1 MADLEKVKKGLEAH
15 GCGKSVWRIC
25 GNCPYRKEDDP
36 FFDPRIDPNY
46 DSKLIEKSQRC
57 MEELLKDAHD
67 ILAAAYDRQ
76 EARVLTLEEIEQA
89 PDYSLLYEEV
99 RIDWSVCAVEKYR
112 EDKVETSIAPME
124 KRGGTLY
131 GSGMNTDICPDMF
144 VGEPGSECQVR
155 YWLGRPTDQQREA
168 TPWHN

>member
-1 MADLEKVKKGLEAH
+1 MNDLLGKVVCGLESCTR
-15 GCGKSVWRIC
+15 GNGIC
-25 GNCPYRKEDDP
+25 QGVHCPYHKDRDETIFCRMDLVSDICSLLQ
-36 FFDPRIDPNY
+36 IDANAP
-46 DSKLIEKSQRC
+46 
-57 MEELLKDAHD
+57 
-67 ILAAAYDRQ
+67 
-76 EARVLTLEEIEQA
+76 RVLTLEEIEQA

-99 RIDWSVCAVEKYR
+99 RIDWSVCAVEEFR

-168 TPWHN
+168 TPWKV

>member
-15 GCGKSVWRIC
+15 GCGKSVWRVC

-67 ILAAAYDRQ
+67 LLAAAYDRP
-76 EARVLTLEEIEQA
+76 EARLLTLEEIEQA
-89 PDYSLLYEEV
+89 PDYTLIYEEV
-99 RIDWSVCAVEKYR
+99 RMDWRACKVDDLKEDRVEYQ
-112 EDKVETSIAPME
+112 IAPVE

-131 GSGMNTDICPDMF
+131 GSGMDTNICPEMF
-144 VGEPGSECQVR
+144 GGPEDECRVR
-155 YWLGRPTDQQREA
+155 YWSGRPSEEQREA
-168 TPWHN
+168 TPW

>member
-1 MADLEKVKKGLEAH
+1 MADLEKVKNGLEAH

-57 MEELLKDAHD
+57 MEELLKDASD
-67 ILAAAYDRQ
+67 LLTATYDRPEPQ
-76 EARVLTLEEIEQA
+76 LLTLEEIEQA
-89 PDYSLLYEEV
+89 PDYTLIYEEV
-99 RIDWSVCAVEKYR
+99 RMDWRACKVDDLKEDRVEYQ
-112 EDKVETSIAPME
+112 IAPVE

-131 GSGMNTDICPDMF
+131 GSGMDTNICPEMF
-144 VGEPGSECQVR
+144 GGPEDECRVR
-155 YWLGRPTDQQREA
+155 YWSGRPSEEQREA
-168 TPWHN
+168 TPW